1 MPVKS
6 VYIVIGG
13 RVQGVGF
20 RYFALYKAEELNIT
34 GWVKNT
40 TDGKLE
46 IEALGEFQNLN
57 TFIDWMKIGPPRTLI
72 KTFSLSEISPI
83 RNFTNFTIH

>member
-46 IEALGEFQNLN
+46 IEALGEFKNLN